1 MTKKNLR
8 PQQVAPVQRETT
20 GTSSQ
25 QGQMTASLNLNN
37 AFKDVKKAVNEINK
51 AAIKVAPVAKLVGAA
66 TPFGKAVAIANQAA
80 KLIR

>member
-25 QGQMTASLNLNN
+25 QGQMTPSFLILTILSGGM
-37 AFKDVKKAVNEINK
+37 D
-51 AAIKVAPVAKLVGAA
+51 
-66 TPFGKAVAIANQAA
+66 TPFAGDDAE
-80 KLIR
+80 

>member
-25 QGQMTASLNLNN
+25 QGQMTASLNFNKMLGKDIAN
-37 AFKDVKKAVNEINK
+37 ALKQ
-51 AAIKVAPVAKLVGAA
+51 VALA
-66 TPFGKAVAIANQAA
+66 TPQGQLLKKTGV
-80 KLIR
+80 LR

>member
-25 QGQMTASLNLNN
+25 QGQMTASLN
-37 AFKDVKKAVNEINK
+37 FNK
-51 AAIKVAPVAKLVGAA
+51 LLGKQGADALKNVVLA
-66 TPFGKAVAIANQAA
+66 TPYGQIAKAA

>member
-25 QGQMTASLNLNN
+25 QGQMTASIKIDLNKITNI
-37 AFKDVKKAVNEINK
+37 A
-51 AAIKVAPVAKLVGAA
+51 KVAGLA
-66 TPFGKAVAIANQAA
+66 TPVGQGLAIGKALG
-80 KLIR
+80 LIK